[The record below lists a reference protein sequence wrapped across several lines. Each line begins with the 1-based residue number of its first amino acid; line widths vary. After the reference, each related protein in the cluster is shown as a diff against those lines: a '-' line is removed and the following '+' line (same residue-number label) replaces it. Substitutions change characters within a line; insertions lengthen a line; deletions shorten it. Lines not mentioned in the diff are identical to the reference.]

1 MARLAAVEKGEYYP
15 TPLSVVDDIASYLHP
30 ARGHRGVIRLFD
42 PCVGEGRALEALARA
57 VARRTNLPVQTWG
70 VEISPDR
77 AEEAATRL
85 GLVIQAPFEAVSW
98 SPVRYGIASV
108 LFLNPP
114 YDHGTYDRMEL
125 EFLKMAMPALI
136 TGGVLAYIIPTT
148 AVNYS
153 MAEYLYKHFE
163 DIRVFR
169 FGDADDESGFDRF
182 KQIVI
187 LATRRK
193 QSLKSLYYDEAA
205 RDAVHNFVE
214 AYSELYSY
222 RREQP
227 LKELIPTVLP
237 EGTTYTVPVARK
249 AARLRRYRYTDDEI
263 IALVASGWSKVETEI
278 AETLLASDAELPQPL
293 MPPKTGHIAQIVA
306 AGLAGV
312 IEADGKVFKGRVV
325 KVTEVQP
332 DPEDPSKEIARD
344 RYETHV
350 VSVSPQGLHHLD
362 QPSAV
367 EEFLQRHIGVF
378 KRYITENFWPYG
390 NNTTPAEARVLDT
403 LSLDKQLP
411 GVARRGLLPKQREV
425 AVALTR
431 AIRRYSVGHL
441 VAEMGF
447 GKTRTALAAIELMG
461 AYPALV
467 ICPPHLVDKWAR
479 EATAAVSGAE
489 AHIVESIGELEWLR
503 SQYRPG
509 QKLVV
514 IASRSKIKLG
524 PGWHPASAVRYT
536 LPHDKGDRERLRE
549 ALERYREA
557 RNALG
562 ALKDLE
568 KQGLGPVDEET
579 LEEQRRITA
588 KARRRALDAAI
599 PYPVCPICGQVQ
611 VKKKNGAE
619 EPILDFRP
627 FTKKVHTCDR
637 PVQGWAR
644 DEDGR
649 RKRDDDGRPVWAWDA
664 EEKNAPRCGS
674 ALYSF
679 GGENGHRRWPIA
691 DYISAKAKGFFQML
705 VADEV
710 HQYKGKASDR
720 GLAFHRLINATRW
733 QLALTGTFY
742 GGKSTSIFWLMHRL
756 RIDRVQQDFP
766 YNGERKWAARYGVLE
781 TRIYGGKNAAD
792 DDDFGTFNATRR
804 RKVVVQ
810 EKPGVSPA
818 ILSRI
823 IGNSIFLSLKDLG
836 VALPPYKEEVAL
848 VQMGKEQTA
857 QYTEMEGL
865 LRAKARKDARYLST
879 WLQWSLNRPNS
890 AFRDEVIVK
899 EFRDDDGNLVKK
911 ECLGSLPA
919 VVDNAQLLQKEE
931 WLADYCKAEVA
942 AGRKVLVY
950 VRQTGTRDIQP
961 RLKGILQ
968 DAGLRAEVLYSN
980 SDPRKREKWIK
991 RHADGIDVLIVNPR
1005 LVETGLDLVQFSTVV
1020 FYEIEYSLYTMW
1032 QAMRR
1037 VWRLGQ
1043 SKPVKVIFTAYAG
1056 TLEEQAMSLMGQKMH
1071 AAQLLYGDEV
1081 GGAIVPEEDGNF
1093 LTELARAVLE
1103 EKKLPSLKT
1112 LFAAAKQETTSALGS
1127 PTAQSPRLRYFT
1139 DEELQALLKAERETR
1154 ARRRRRRKVPECQ
1167 LPLF

>member
-1 MARLAAVEKGEYYP
+1 MRLAAVEKMGYYP
-15 TPLSVVDDIASYLHP
+15 TPSSVTDIISKWLNAP
-30 ARGHRGVIRLFD
+30 DGEMWRLLD
-42 PCVGEGRALEALARA
+42 PCAGEGEAAFQLAQA
-57 VARRTNLPVQTWG
+57 VGGTCETWG
-70 VEISPDR
+70 VELSPAR
-77 AEEAATRL
+77 AEKAAQVLTKVYNTAWQSVRVTK
-85 GLVIQAPFEAVSW
+85 GAVS
-98 SPVRYGIASV
+98 V
-108 LFLNPP
+108 LWLNPP
-114 YDHGTYDRMEL
+114 YDNDYDGDDKRVEI
-125 EFLKMAMPALI
+125 EFLRTSL
-136 TGGVLAYIIPTT
+136 TTLAYGGILIYIVPQRLLGYR
-148 AVNYS
+148 AAARMLVG
-153 MAEYLYKHFE
+153 HFE
-163 DIRVFR
+163 NLVVRRFPAGEYERFNQVVVFGTRKPYEPPTKEQVEAIRTLT
-169 FGDADDESGFDRF
+169 DAD
-182 KQIVI
+182 I
-187 LATRRK
+187 
-193 QSLKSLYYDEAA
+193 
-205 RDAVHNFVE
+205 H
-214 AYSELYSY
+214 
-222 RREQP
+222 P
-227 LKELIPTVLP
+227 LGRPVAPWPLTIPP
-237 EGTTYTVPVARK
+237 APARK
-249 AARLRRYRYTDDEI
+249 ARFCRVDVSGREKIARAYALGWPDDLLD
-263 IALVASGWSKVETEI
+263 ALHPKERAAFCPAMPLKKGHVAMLMASGLMGTMRLEKNG
-278 AETLLASDAELPQPL
+278 QPML
-293 MPPKTGHIAQIVA
+293 V
-306 AGLAGV
+306 
-312 IEADGKVFKGRVV
+312 KGRVV
-325 KVTEVQP
+325 KHVSESTEETKKGTKVTIQRERFVTTVGVIT
-332 DPEDPSKEIARD
+332 PESVRIIDDVEGLTEFMEGHGDEIAAEILKNPPLYD
-344 RYETHV
+344 LKPTSQEWKI
-350 VSVSPQGLHHLD
+350 VSSVGINRKP
-362 QPSAV
+362 
-367 EEFLQRHIGVF
+367 
-378 KRYITENFWPYG
+378 
-390 NNTTPAEARVLDT
+390 
-403 LSLDKQLP
+403 LP
-411 GVARRGLLPKQREV
+411 GRKQPGLLDVQKHAAIALARACREHGN
-425 AVALTR
+425 AL
-431 AIRRYSVGHL
+431 IQG
-441 VAEMGF
+441 EMGL
-447 GKTRTALAAIELMG
+447 GKTTIALATIDLLG
-461 AYPALV
+461 AYPALI
-467 ICPPHLVDKWAR
+467 ICPPHLVPKWMR
-479 EATAAVSGAE
+479 EAQEVISGVQVRELKRIGKNGGEGEVNDVRQFVQDWDSGLLGNKAIAV
-489 AHIVESIGELEWLR
+489 V
-503 SQYRPG
+503 
-509 QKLVV
+509 
-514 IASRSKIKLG
+514 ASTSAKLG
-524 PGWHPASAVRYT
+524 SGWDGAAARRYT
-536 LPHDKGDRERLRE
+536 LPRSKEDRASFRE

-756 RIDRVQQDFP
+756 RMDRVQQDFP

>member
-557 RNALG
+557 RNALR
-562 ALKDLE
+562 ALKDLGS
-568 KQGLGPVDEET
+568 QGLRPVDEET

-588 KARRRALDAAI
+588 KARRDALKAAVAVR
-599 PYPVCPICGQVQ
+599 VCPQCGAPLDRETLRSRKPVLCAGSVEVWDHQEAEM
-611 VKKKNGAE
+611 GA
-619 EPILDFRP
+619 
-627 FTKKVHTCDR
+627 
-637 PVQGWAR
+637 
-644 DEDGR
+644 
-649 RKRDDDGRPVWAWDA
+649 RKCEGPLF
-664 EEKNAPRCGS
+664 E
-674 ALYSF
+674 F
-679 GGENGHRRWPIA
+679 GGQYKRWPMA
-691 DYISAKAKGFFQML
+691 DYIRKKMRGFFRVL

-710 HQYKGKASDR
+710 HQYKAKDSDQGWAF
-720 GLAFHRLINATRW
+720 GL
-733 QLALTGTFY
+733 LAGAIPAVITLTGTFF
-742 GGKSTSIFWLMHRL
+742 GGPASSIFWLLHRTQADV
-756 RIDRVQQDFP
+756 REDYGFS
-766 YNGERKWAARYGVLE
+766 EEARWVRRFGVLE
-781 TRIYGGKNAAD
+781 TTFKIED
-792 DDDFGTFNATRR
+792 DDYGVYSGKRR
-804 RKVVVQ
+804 RRVSTK
-810 EKPGVSPA
+810 ERPGISPGIVRYTLPTTIFA
-818 ILSRI
+818 
-823 IGNSIFLSLKDLG
+823 SIKDLG
-836 VALPPYKEEVAL
+836 VNLPEFHEEFVTFAPSQAMDEDLRSVWNFTWNQLKEYWPH
-848 VQMGKEQTA
+848 
-857 QYTEMEGL
+857 YTS
-865 LRAKARKDARYLST
+865 A
-879 WLQWSLNRPNS
+879 WLQWNLARPNS
-890 AFRDEVIVK
+890 CFRHEVIEGYNDKVLPCPPVP
-899 EFRDDDGNLVKK
+899 EDG
-911 ECLGSLPA
+911 
-919 VVDNAQLLQKEE
+919 QLLPKEE
-931 WLADYCKAEVA
+931 WLVNTVKAELAV
-942 AGRKVLVY
+942 GRKVVVY
-950 VRQTGTRDIQP
+950 VRQTGTRDI
-961 RLKGILQ
+961 RSHIV
-968 DAGLRAEVLYSN
+968 EVLTRAGVN
-980 SDPRKREKWIK
+980 GVAVLNPNIPPRKRERWLQEN
-991 RHADGIDVLIVNPR
+991 HVNVLVTNPR
-1005 LVETGLDLVQFSTVV
+1005 LVETGLDLIQYATVV
-1020 FYEIEYSLYTMW
+1020 FYEVEYSLYTLW
-1032 QAMRR
+1032 QSCRR

-1043 SKPVKVIFTAYAG
+1043 IRPVKVYYLAYED
-1056 TLEEQAMSLMGQKMH
+1056 TLEEKAYALIGQKIK
-1071 AAQLLYGDEV
+1071 AAQLLYGEEV
-1081 GGAIVPEEDGNF
+1081 A
-1093 LTELARAVLE
+1093 
-1103 EKKLPSLKT
+1103 
-1112 LFAAAKQETTSALGS
+1112 SALVEDVGDASLVMALVKAIEEGEDLRLDHNAHIFVDTAQVVTESVTGS
-1127 PTAQSPRLRYFT
+1127 PVFRSASVF
-1139 DEELQALLKAERETR
+1139 EEWLAARGLTYDQVKPK
-1154 ARRRRRRKVPECQ
+1154 RRRPRVVAPPGQ
-1167 LPLF
+1167 ITLPGLGLVATA